1 MATTAPSIPPD
12 AAASNAE
19 PLLEQ
24 GDRLTRD
31 EFERRYRRMSR
42 VKKAELVEGTV
53 FMPSPVR
60 VKKHAISHNHL
71 STLLGTYAAE
81 TLGIACCDNATV
93 RLDLDNEPQP
103 DLALVKTKGGQ
114 TRFSDDD
121 YVEGAPE
128 LVVEIVGS
136 SAAYDLHQKKV
147 AYRRNGVREYLAWI
161 TSENRVVWW
170 ELREGE
176 YLEVVADAQGV
187 LRSKIF
193 PGLWLDT
200 PALLKGDMKTVL
212 ATLRRGLES
221 PEHAASSLTDLASF
235 VSSVW

>member
-1 MATTAPSIPPD
+1 MATTAPNIPPD
-12 AAASNAE
+12 AAGFSAE
-19 PLLEQ
+19 PGLEQ

-31 EFERRYRRMSR
+31 EFERRDERMAR
-42 VKKAELVEGTV
+42 VKKAELIEGTV

-60 VKKHAISHNHL
+60 AENHAEPHKWMCFWVGAYEL
-71 STLLGTYAAE
+71 E
-81 TLGIACCDNATV
+81 TVGVRGFDNASV

-103 DLALVKTKGGQ
+103 DLVLIKNPDNGGQ
-114 TRFSDDD
+114 AKLSDDD
-121 YVEGAPE
+121 YIQGAPE
-128 LVVEIVGS
+128 LVVEIVGT
-136 SAAYDLHQKKV
+136 SAAYDLYQKKG

-161 TSENRVVWW
+161 TGENHLVWW

-176 YLEVVADAQGV
+176 YQELAADSQGI

-200 PALLKGDMKTVL
+200 AALLKGDMKTVL

-221 PEHAASSLTDLASF
+221 P
-235 VSSVW
+235 